1 MSETVNKV
9 AVLSSAVKHALLADV
24 QYYDFHASSA
34 FNRKMKGIIT
44 PGIYGGFKP
53 ALAGGLNLKITS
65 LQGPGGHG
73 VASVDVN
80 NHQITVQQI
89 EDVTLAI
96 PVNGVTRVMLEA
108 NYQYGIKTSQVD
120 DSSDIH
126 AARIF
131 TANISV
137 PLADNH
143 LEICRVTVPADAT
156 ELTLDM
162 IDSSHRQNKALGITL
177 SSEIDSDADH
187 IGASSHAV
195 KKAVKAARDETEK
208 QIEELVDNAPASLD
222 TLKKIADA
230 INNDPDF
237 FNTLNA
243 VLALKAPLHD
253 PALTGIATVPTP
265 PLSVSNKQIANT
277 EFVQAAVAALV
288 GSSPEALDTL
298 AELAEALGNDP
309 NFATT
314 MLNKLAGK
322 QPLDSTLTN
331 LSGKDVAGLLQYL
344 GLVETINRA
353 AGAVQKDQNG
363 ADVPQ
368 PDWFVRNIGAAR
380 AFSGAVNIGG
390 NGNWTTAE
398 FIVWLENQGAFNHP
412 YWMCKG
418 SWSYGNNRYITDT
431 GCGIIQL
438 AGAVVEVLGVRGAMT
453 IRVTTATA
461 STGGVTSAQFTYTNH
476 GDDYWPGWRRDLKR
490 SGDTMLGELK
500 IHGAN
505 ALRIFD
511 EQRGL
516 IFRRSEESL
525 HLIPTLENQGENGD
539 IGPLRPLS
547 INLRTGEVMMEHK
560 LLASGGAQISSSL
573 GIGVDNVLGEN
584 SIVLG
589 DADTGLKQNGDGIL
603 DSYSN
608 GRQVMRIVP
617 DAVQVFGWTSDWI
630 DMRGQP
636 CFTSVLPVNV
646 GGASAIVRQ
655 EHPDKHFILGGL
667 GNHQFGIYMINK
679 SRSENGTDGQAYLD
693 ENGNWV
699 CGGQILPGSYANFD
713 ARYQPKDNY
722 ATQAWVSQNFVQNI
736 RQSGVAYIDAEKNSG
751 QRLVPAG
758 GVLIG
763 SQVNGEWDNNEGFY
777 YTWIQQ
783 NINGN
788 WLTIGRV

>member
-208 QIEELVDNAPASLD
+208 QIEKLVDNAPASLD

-344 GLVETINRA
+344 GLVEIVNQA
-353 AGAVQKDQNG
+353 NNAVQKTGDRMTGPLTIREGNVTIETVSSDSPQYTIVNTATG
-363 ADVPQ
+363 A
-368 PDWFVRNIGAAR
+368 
-380 AFSGAVNIGG
+380 AVNIDLLDRVFRIFGSPWGGGPVKLFYFNLETGDVSIPGTFRAGGAALATDGNIYGTAWGDGAGNGGWLYSWVTNYINNTKSWINQNFVTGVKRGAQSSMTMDGGLVEAPSGCVLTGG
-390 NGNWTTAE
+390 NGNE
-398 FIVWLENQGAFNHP
+398 GNQ
-412 YWMCKG
+412 
-418 SWSYGNNRYITDT
+418 I
-431 GCGIIQL
+431 GI
-438 AGAVVEVLGVRGAMT
+438 
-453 IRVTTATA
+453 
-461 STGGVTSAQFTYTNH
+461 
-476 GDDYWPGWRRDLKR
+476 
-490 SGDTMLGELK
+490 
-500 IHGAN
+500 
-505 ALRIFD
+505 ALY
-511 EQRGL
+511 
-516 IFRRSEESL
+516 
-525 HLIPTLENQGENGD
+525 
-539 IGPLRPLS
+539 RPLQVWR
-547 INLRTGEVMMEHK
+547 N
-560 LLASGGAQISSSL
+560 GG
-573 GIGVDNVLGEN
+573 
-584 SIVLG
+584 
-589 DADTGLKQNGDGIL
+589 
-603 DSYSN
+603 
-608 GRQVMRIVP
+608 
-617 DAVQVFGWTSDWI
+617 
-630 DMRGQP
+630 
-636 CFTSVLPVNV
+636 
-646 GGASAIVRQ
+646 
-655 EHPDKHFILGGL
+655 
-667 GNHQFGIYMINK
+667 
-679 SRSENGTDGQAYLD
+679 
-693 ENGNWV
+693 WV
-699 CGGQILPGSYANFD
+699 
-713 ARYQPKDNY
+713 
-722 ATQAWVSQNFVQNI
+722 
-736 RQSGVAYIDAEKNSG
+736 
-751 QRLVPAG
+751 
-758 GVLIG
+758 
-763 SQVNGEWDNNEGFY
+763 
-777 YTWIQQ
+777 
-783 NINGN
+783 
-788 WLTIGRV
+788 TIGD

>member
-1 MSETVNKV
+1 MSQTAITLAFEHWKAQQGATGEPVLLDEFVFANVPGLNPDTPVDRNEALPPVEQIVHRQPVTRTGVVNENGVVYSAVLGADVGDFSFNWIGLLNKASGTLAMIVHAPLQQKLKTAEGQQGNVLTRSFLMEYNGAQTETGITTPAETWQIDFTARMAGMDERQRLENTDIYGAAAFFGDGWLVGKTGNQFFVTKGTGYVAGLRTSLVANQNITVTTKPVKVWLDVCWTGSLTSVWNAQCKITVAENLADYVQNGVQHYVFAVASIDVNGNITDLRPKGTLNEQQ
-9 AVLSSAVKHALLADV
+9 ASDALKKHEQSRNHPDASTSEKGFTQLSSATDS
-24 QYYDFHASSA
+24 ASEEQA
-34 FNRKMKGIIT
+34 AT
-44 PGIYGGFKP
+44 P
-53 ALAGGLNLKITS
+53 
-65 LQGPGGHG
+65 
-73 VASVDVN
+73 
-80 NHQITVQQI
+80 
-89 EDVTLAI
+89 
-96 PVNGVTRVMLEA
+96 
-108 NYQYGIKTSQVD
+108 
-120 DSSDIH
+120 
-126 AARIF
+126 
-131 TANISV
+131 
-137 PLADNH
+137 
-143 LEICRVTVPADAT
+143 
-156 ELTLDM
+156 
-162 IDSSHRQNKALGITL
+162 
-177 SSEIDSDADH
+177 
-187 IGASSHAV
+187 
-195 KKAVKAARDETEK
+195 KAVKIAM
-208 QIEELVDNAPASLD
+208 DNA
-222 TLKKIADA
+222 
-230 INNDPDF
+230 
-237 FNTLNA
+237 NA
-243 VLALKAPLHD
+243 RLAK
-253 PALTGIATVPTP
+253 G
-265 PLSVSNKQIANT
+265 
-277 EFVQAAVAALV
+277 
-288 GSSPEALDTL
+288 
-298 AELAEALGNDP
+298 
-309 NFATT
+309 
-314 MLNKLAGK
+314 
-322 QPLDSTLTN
+322 
-331 LSGKDVAGLLQYL
+331 
-344 GLVETINRA
+344 
-353 AGAVQKDQNG
+353 QNG
-363 ADVPQ
+363 ADIPNK
-368 PDWFVRNIGAAR
+368 DSFVRNIGAAR
-380 AFSGAVNIGG
+380 AFSGGISIGG
-390 NGNWTTAE
+390 GGNWTTAE

-418 SWSYGNNRYITDT
+418 SWSYSDNRTITDT
-431 GCGIIQL
+431 GCGNIQL
-438 AGAVVEVLGVRGAMT
+438 AGAVVEVMGDRVAMT
-453 IRVTTATA
+453 IRVTTA
-461 STGGVTSAQFTYTNH
+461 STGGGALSAQFTYINH
-476 GDDYWPGWRRDLKR
+476 GDDYSPGWRRDLKR

-617 DAVQVFGWTSDWI
+617 DAVQVFGWTGSWI
-630 DMRGQP
+630 DLRRQP
-636 CFTSVLPVNV
+636 CLTNVTPVDND
-646 GGASAIVRQ
+646 GASAIVRQ
-655 EHPDKHFILGGL
+655 EHHDRHFIIGGL
-667 GNHQFGIYMINK
+667 GNNQFGIYMINK
-679 SRSENGTDGQAYLD
+679 SRTANGSDGQAFMNTD
-693 ENGNWV
+693 ADWV
-699 CGGQILPGSYANFD
+699 CGNRVLPGNYENFD

>member
-44 PGIYGGFKP
+44 PGFYGGFEP

-108 NYQYGIKTSQVD
+108 NYQYGVKTSQVD

-162 IDSSHRQNKALGITL
+162 IDSSHRRNKALGITL

-353 AGAVQKDQNG
+353 AGSLQKDQNG

-380 AFSGAVNIGG
+380 AFSGGISIGG
-390 NGNWTTAE
+390 GGNWTTAE

-418 SWSYGNNRYITDT
+418 SWSYSDNRTITDT
-431 GCGIIQL
+431 GCGNIQL
-438 AGAVVEVLGVRGAMT
+438 AGAVVEVMGDRVAMT
-453 IRVTTATA
+453 IRVTTA
-461 STGGVTSAQFTYTNH
+461 STGGGTLSAQFTYINH
-476 GDDYWPGWRRDLKR
+476 GDDYSPGWRRDLKR

-547 INLRTGEVMMEHK
+547 INLRTGEVMMEQK

-589 DADTGLKQNGDGIL
+589 DADTGLKQNGDGVL

-617 DAVQVFGWTSDWI
+617 GAVQVFGWTGSWI
-630 DMRGQP
+630 DLRRQP
-636 CFTSVLPVNV
+636 CFTNVTPVDND
-646 GGASAIVRQ
+646 GASAIVRQ
-655 EHPDKHFILGGL
+655 EHHDRHFIIGGL
-667 GNHQFGIYMINK
+667 GNNQFGIYMINK
-679 SRSENGTDGQAYLD
+679 SRTANGSDGQAFMNTD
-693 ENGNWV
+693 ADWV
-699 CGGQILPGSYANFD
+699 CGNRVLPGNYENFD

>member
-1 MSETVNKV
+1 MSETVNKI
-9 AVLSSAVKHALLADV
+9 AILSSAVKHALLADV

-96 PVNGVTRVMLEA
+96 PANGVTRVMLEA

-298 AELAEALGNDP
+298 AELADALGNDP

-322 QPLDSTLTN
+322 QPLHEVLTS
-331 LSGKDVAGLLQYL
+331 LSGLNSAANKLAFFNGPNSMALANLTAVGRVLIGQESVAKVLEYL
-344 GLVETINRA
+344 GLVETINKA
-353 AGAVQKDQNG
+353 AGSLQKDQNLS
-363 ADVPQ
+363 DI
-368 PDWFVRNIGAAR
+368 PDKAQARNALQLGTAA
-380 AFSGAVNIGG
+380 
-390 NGNWTTAE
+390 
-398 FIVWLENQGAFNHP
+398 
-412 YWMCKG
+412 
-418 SWSYGNNRYITDT
+418 
-431 GCGIIQL
+431 
-438 AGAVVEVLGVRGAMT
+438 
-453 IRVTTATA
+453 TAT
-461 STGGVTSAQFTYTNH
+461 
-476 GDDYWPGWRRDLKR
+476 L
-490 SGDTMLGELK
+490 
-500 IHGAN
+500 
-505 ALRIFD
+505 
-511 EQRGL
+511 
-516 IFRRSEESL
+516 
-525 HLIPTLENQGENGD
+525 
-539 IGPLRPLS
+539 
-547 INLRTGEVMMEHK
+547 
-560 LLASGGAQISSSL
+560 
-573 GIGVDNVLGEN
+573 
-584 SIVLG
+584 
-589 DADTGLKQNGDGIL
+589 
-603 DSYSN
+603 
-608 GRQVMRIVP
+608 
-617 DAVQVFGWTSDWI
+617 
-630 DMRGQP
+630 
-636 CFTSVLPVNV
+636 
-646 GGASAIVRQ
+646 
-655 EHPDKHFILGGL
+655 
-667 GNHQFGIYMINK
+667 
-679 SRSENGTDGQAYLD
+679 
-693 ENGNWV
+693 
-699 CGGQILPGSYANFD
+699 
-713 ARYQPKDNY
+713 
-722 ATQAWVSQNFVQNI
+722 
-736 RQSGVAYIDAEKNSG
+736 
-751 QRLVPAG
+751 
-758 GVLIG
+758 
-763 SQVNGEWDNNEGFY
+763 
-777 YTWIQQ
+777 
-783 NINGN
+783 
-788 WLTIGRV
+788 